1 MNNKNVIHYKFIMM
15 NMLKP
20 EDIIAI
26 VFLTLSFI
34 ALYLGKV
41 TWEQILPIIT
51 VIIGFYF
58 GVMFGYKRTMEVV
71 KRKLKNIIK
80 DD

>member
-1 MNNKNVIHYKFIMM
+1 MEF
-15 NMLKP
+15 KP

-26 VFLTLSFI
+26 VLLALSFL

-51 VIIGFYF
+51 IIIGFYF
-58 GVMFGYKRTMEVV
+58 GVMFGYKRATKAVEKAIKTM
-71 KRKLKNIIK
+71 RKN
-80 DD
+80 D

>member
-1 MNNKNVIHYKFIMM
+1 MEF
-15 NMLKP
+15 KP

-26 VFLTLSFI
+26 VLLALSFL

-41 TWEQILPIIT
+41 TWEQILPILTI
-51 VIIGFYF
+51 IIGFYF
-58 GVMFGYKRTMEVV
+58 GVMFGYKRSMEAVR
-71 KRKLKNIIK
+71 RKLKNIIK